1 MLGLGGPHRTFGLQ
15 FCDKQNSD
23 NFKKTFFGKA
33 ACIRIKNEDF
43 LFFSRGSDL
52 TTPNVCP
59 FVCLFVRHQI
69 VKLY

>member
-43 LFFSRGSDL
+43 LFFYY
-52 TTPNVCP
+52 P
-59 FVCLFVRHQI
+59 FVYRNTGE
-69 VKLY
+69 